1 MKYISSR
8 LSSGNKLFPTEIHI
22 EANGITIKEP
32 GVFNSKST
40 FISFIDIVS
49 VSIDNPM
56 VGYSTLTFFT
66 NSTSVVVNGF
76 TKKQSEEI
84 NALIIKNK
92 N

>member
-22 EANGITIKEP
+22 ESNGIKIKEP

-40 FISFIDIVS
+40 FISYSDIVS

-56 VGYSTLTFFT
+56 VGFSTLTFFT
-66 NSTSVVVNGF
+66 NSTSVIVNGF

-84 NALIIKNK
+84 NAVIIKNK
-92 N
+92 H